1 MQLSLSERGGEKGSE
16 KASSPHRSDRLHRS
30 SNAEDRDAAFQVA
43 CKDVKAHGPDVG
55 EGDEAQLAHGKS
67 GPLGAAYDRA
77 EFMGNDGR

>member
-1 MQLSLSERGGEKGSE
+1 
-16 KASSPHRSDRLHRS
+16 
-30 SNAEDRDAAFQVA
+30 
-43 CKDVKAHGPDVG
+43 VKAHGPDVG